1 MYIYT
6 HMFIYIYEY
15 VQDMSLAF
23 CAWSTK
29 PGILYKKTLFFNITG
44 KEHAV

>member
-1 MYIYT
+1 MYICT
-6 HMFIYIYEY
+6 HILYIYKY

-29 PGILYKKTLFFNITG
+29 PGILYEKTFDLKLSGN
-44 KEHAV
+44 EV